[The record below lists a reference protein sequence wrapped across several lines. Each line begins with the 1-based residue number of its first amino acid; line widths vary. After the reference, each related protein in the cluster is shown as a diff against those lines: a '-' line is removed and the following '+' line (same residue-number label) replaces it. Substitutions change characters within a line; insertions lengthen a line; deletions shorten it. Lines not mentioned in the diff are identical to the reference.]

1 MTECRSCHA
10 TVTWNVDDQPPKFC
24 YDCGVPIHVLE
35 LSENAAERM
44 PKFCPA
50 CGKAIPQVSDDSAVK
65 FCMYCGYRL
74 YLIKSKING
83 KFLCQPNTI

>member
-24 YDCGVPIHVLE
+24 YDCGVPISR
-35 LSENAAERM
+35 SESSEYVAERM
-44 PKFCPA
+44 PNYCPE
-50 CGKAIPQVSDDSAVK
+50 CGNAIPQRTGGNAVK

-74 YLIKSKING
+74 YLMKSKSNG
-83 KFLCQPNTI
+83 EFQ